1 MFKPVLTALALT
13 AFAGAPALA
22 EDVEKEMTKGEKK
35 LAKMLEGRE
44 AGEPQSCIRDRPV
57 RSFTVIDGTAIVYR
71 IGSTIYVNV
80 PRNADS
86 LDDSDALVF
95 RRFGSQVC
103 KTDIV
108 TSIDRFNGFYTGNV
122 FLGDFVPYTKIEK
135 EG

>member
-1 MFKPVLTALALT
+1 MIKPILSAVALIAMSGT
-13 AFAGAPALA
+13 PAMA
-22 EDVEKEMTKGEKK
+22 EDPDAPLTKGEQK

-44 AGEPQSCIRDRPV
+44 AGEPQSCIRARPV
-57 RSFTVIDGTAIVYR
+57 RKFTVIDRTAIVYR
-71 IGSTIYVNV
+71 IGRTMYVNV
-80 PRNADS
+80 PRNAGS

-122 FLGDFVPYTKIEK
+122 FLGDFVPYTKIET